1 MTDVS
6 VTEQTRRQ
14 VERAQR
20 ACEEARERIRV
31 GRGGGLGLTPENE
44 SDERPPPD
52 AARAATD

>member
-6 VTEQTRRQ
+6 VTEQTRQQ

-31 GRGGGLGLTPENE
+31 GRSGGLRLSPDIETDELTPL
-44 SDERPPPD
+44 D